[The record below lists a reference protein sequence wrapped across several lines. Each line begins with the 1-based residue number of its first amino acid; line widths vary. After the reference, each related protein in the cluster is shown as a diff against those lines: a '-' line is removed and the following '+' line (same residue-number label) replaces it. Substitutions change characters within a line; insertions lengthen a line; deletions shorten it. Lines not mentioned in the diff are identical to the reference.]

1 MKKRTDL
8 LSLAL
13 MICSLVLLVV
23 LQGLWLKS
31 SYEKAF
37 FDFRRETNYLFRTT
51 VFTMRD
57 SLLAKRIEPITSSMD
72 TTTVIV
78 GARLRRTM
86 PALQKKDSVH
96 ERVKV
101 LSNASDIQIFV
112 TSADSTHPIGD
123 MLPPLTHKIRSTP
136 GRYNYFIRYG
146 QDTLNVDSLSLTYAA
161 ALAKAKRQAVFTI
174 KHVVVKRPMFPLEE
188 RRKNDDDDNRSKPR
202 LFRDTVV
209 SDFVHV
215 SPIDRYAATF
225 SGVPKLLIREIAPQL
240 IFAFFLTCVTAGS
253 FLVLYRS
260 MRAQR
265 QLIALKNDFI
275 SNITHEL
282 KTPVATVSVALEAL
296 KSFNA
301 KDNPQLTAEYL
312 DIAQSELKRLSEMTD
327 KIMETSILESEGL
340 ELAAEPFAL
349 DVMLEQI
356 LVSMKPVFEK
366 RNAKLDYR
374 KEGER
379 FVMTG
384 VAVNVSY
391 LIYNLLDNA
400 LKYSP
405 GEPAITVVLKSEGSS
420 LGLTVQDK
428 GRGID
433 EAYHKKVFEKFFRVP
448 TGNVHNTKGYGLG
461 LSYVA
466 GVVKKHQGKLEL
478 DSAPGAG
485 STFTITFP
493 AKH

>member
-23 LQGLWLKS
+23 LQVLWLKS

-37 FDFRRETNYLFRTT
+37 FDFKRETNYLFRTT
-51 VFTMRD
+51 VFTLRD
-57 SLLAKRIEPITSSMD
+57 SLLAKRIEPITSSTD
-72 TTTVIV
+72 TTSLLM

-86 PALQKKDSVH
+86 PLPGKDSIH
-96 ERVKV
+96 RRVKV
-101 LSNASDIQIFV
+101 LGKDADIQIFV
-112 TSADSTHPIGD
+112 TSADSTHPIGE
-123 MLPPLTHKIRSTP
+123 MLPPLTHKIRSKP

-146 QDTLNVDSLSLTYAA
+146 QDTLNIDSLSQHYAM
-161 ALAKAKRQAVFTI
+161 ALARAKRPASFTI
-174 KHVVVKRPMFPLEE
+174 RHVVVKQPVFPLEE
-188 RRKNDDDDNRSKPR
+188 RRKNDDDDNRGRPR
-202 LFRDTVV
+202 LFRDTLF
-209 SDFVHV
+209 SEYVHI
-215 SPIDRYAATF
+215 SPLDRYAAAF
-225 SGVPKLLIREIAPQL
+225 PGVPKLLLREIAPQL
-240 IFAFFLTCVTAGS
+240 IFSFFLTCITAGS
-253 FLVLYRS
+253 FFVLYRS

-312 DIAQSELKRLSEMTD
+312 DIAQGELKRLSEMTD
-327 KIMETSILESEGL
+327 KIMETSMLESEGR
-340 ELAAEPFAL
+340 ELTAEPFAL
-349 DVMLEQI
+349 DVLLEQI
-356 LVSMKPVFEK
+356 LTSMKPVLEK

-391 LIYNLLDNA
+391 LLYNLLDNA
-400 LKYSP
+400 LKYSA
-405 GEPAITVVLKSEGSS
+405 GEPVIAVVLKSEGSLLRLS
-420 LGLTVQDK
+420 VQDN
-428 GRGID
+428 GPGID
-433 EAYHKKVFEKFFRVP
+433 AAYHKKVFEKFFRVP

-485 STFTITFP
+485 STFIITFP
-493 AKH
+493 TKQ